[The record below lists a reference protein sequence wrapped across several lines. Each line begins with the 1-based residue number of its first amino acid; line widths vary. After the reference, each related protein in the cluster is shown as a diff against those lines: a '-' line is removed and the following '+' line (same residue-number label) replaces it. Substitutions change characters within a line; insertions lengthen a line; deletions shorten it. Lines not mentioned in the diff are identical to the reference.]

1 MAWPPNLTALKLDMK
16 ITDDRDDLRLQ
27 QVLDAAVSWVAERRR
42 SSFNFDGD
50 VVSDL
55 PDPTASIELG
65 TLRLAAR
72 WHARRRSPD
81 ALIEV
86 AEFGASRIPAF
97 DSDIERLLGI
107 GRYRKSVIA

>member
-1 MAWPPNLTALKLDMK
+1 MSWPPTLTELKLDMK

-27 QVLDAAVSWVAERRR
+27 QVLAAAVSWVAERRR

-55 PDPTASIELG
+55 PNPTANIELG

-81 ALIEV
+81 ALVEV

>member
-1 MAWPPNLTALKLDMK
+1 MSWPPDLTALKLDMR
-16 ITDDRDDLRLQ
+16 ITDERDDAPLQ
-27 QVLDAAVSWVAERRR
+27 LVLDAAVAWVAERRR

-50 VVSDL
+50 LGSAL

-97 DSDIERLLGI
+97 DIDIERLLGI
-107 GRYRKSVIA
+107 GRYRKSVVA